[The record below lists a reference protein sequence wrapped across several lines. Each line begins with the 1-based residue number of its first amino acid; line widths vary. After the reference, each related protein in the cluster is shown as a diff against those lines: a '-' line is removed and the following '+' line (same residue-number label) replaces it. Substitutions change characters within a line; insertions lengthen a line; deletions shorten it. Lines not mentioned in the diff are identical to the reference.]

1 MKRSLGAA
9 ADSAATVYSNPAGS
23 LRVHTPIVLVLIL
36 HLVGGGSA
44 LAAPAEKESHEPY
57 GAEDFGAEDDI
68 PLIPEPMIF
77 DMVRG
82 LGAEKGEFEANVLVE
97 IPVDESSD
105 RAVHWAPEVEFAVLD
120 GFALEFELPFV
131 DDEIEAYKFAAQYTF
146 GTGFNGKFIH
156 GTQFIAEHLD
166 GIEITELT
174 VLYIPGI
181 RLDRT
186 WSILAMLGF
195 RTEVGGDSRDET
207 EALFNFSLFADL
219 GPELTVGVE
228 SNYAAGLED
237 ESTLLVMPQVH
248 YEFTDHWMIQ
258 AGIGAEFLP
267 DESDVTFAFRLI
279 YSW

>member
-1 MKRSLGAA
+1 MYAS
-9 ADSAATVYSNPAGS
+9 
-23 LRVHTPIVLVLIL
+23 IVLVLIL
-36 HLVGGGSA
+36 LTVSGDA
-44 LAAPAEKESHEPY
+44 LAAPAERESHEPR
-57 GAEDFGAEDDI
+57 GAEDFGSEDDS

-82 LGAEKGEFEANVLVE
+82 LGAEKGEFEANVLAE
-97 IPVDESSD
+97 IPVDEYSD
-105 RAVHWAPEVEFAVLD
+105 RAVHWAPEIEFAVRD
-120 GFALEFELPFV
+120 GLALEFELPFE
-131 DDEIEAYKFAAQYTF
+131 DDDIEAYKFAVQYTF
-146 GTGFNGKFIH
+146 GTAFNRKFIH

-174 VLYIPGI
+174 FLYIPGI
-181 RLDRT
+181 RLDET
-186 WSILAMLGF
+186 WSVLAMLGF

-228 SNYAAGLED
+228 SNYAAGLND
-237 ESTLLVMPQVH
+237 ESTLLVMPQIH

-267 DESDVTFAFRLI
+267 DESDITAAFRLI

>member
-1 MKRSLGAA
+1 MIILALCLYLAGGS
-9 ADSAATVYSNPAGS
+9 PA
-23 LRVHTPIVLVLIL
+23 
-36 HLVGGGSA
+36 VGGA
-44 LAAPAEKESHEPY
+44 VDQESHEPR
-57 GAEDFGAEDDI
+57 GAEDFGAEDAT
-68 PLIPEPMIF
+68 PRIPEPMII

-82 LGAEKGEFEANVLVE
+82 LGTEKGEFEANVLAE

-105 RAVHWAPEVEFAVLD
+105 RAVHWAPEVEFAVRD
-120 GFALEFELPFV
+120 GFALEFELPFA
-131 DDEIEAYKFAAQYTF
+131 DDDIEAYKFAAQYTF
-146 GTGFNGKFIH
+146 GTGFNRKFIH

-174 VLYIPGI
+174 FLYIPGI
-181 RLDRT
+181 RLDET

-195 RTEVGGDSRDET
+195 RTEVGGDSQDET

-219 GPELTVGVE
+219 GAELTVGVE

-248 YEFTDHWMIQ
+248 YEFTDRWMIQ

-267 DESDVTFAFRLI
+267 NESDITAAFRLI
-279 YSW
+279 YSC